1 MKSLTDNLNLSLLEL
16 LSVLLPGAVSVLLL
30 GRIDY
35 VREAVDK
42 LLPTP
47 GVDWQQGIG
56 YFAASFFMGYLI
68 YVLSSPIDEG
78 FDWLKKKAVKKRRQ
92 KGNTFHHK
100 GTKWWAWIFFPNIED
115 TYTLINRV
123 LPYKLRDLGDLDA
136 HPINAYQYCYR
147 RLMIGGYAPMFS
159 EVDRYQATAKFFR
172 SMAVVW
178 LLGMVVTF
186 STEYRWVPLVLFLV
200 SLRIYLSRW
209 QKALHV
215 AYKNIL
221 ILEGLAKSN
230 SGKTNT
236 AL

>member
-16 LSVLLPGAVSVLLL
+16 LSVLLPGAVSVVLL
-30 GRIDY
+30 GKIDQ
-35 VREAVDK
+35 VRQAVGQ
-42 LLPTP
+42 LLPP
-47 GVDWQQGIG
+47 GEDWQQGVG
-56 YFAASFFMGYLI
+56 YFAASFFMGYVI

-78 FDWLKKKAVKKRRQ
+78 FDWLKNRAVKERRQ
-92 KGNTFHHK
+92 EGATFHHK
-100 GTKWWAWIFFPNIED
+100 GKKWWTRVLFPYIED
-115 TYTLINRV
+115 TYVLINRV
-123 LPYKLRDLGDLDA
+123 LPYKLRDLGDFDA

-147 RLMIGGYAPMFS
+147 RLMIEGHAHMFS

-178 LLGMVVTF
+178 LLGTFVLLF
-186 STEYRWVPLVLFLV
+186 STEIENWWVPFLLFLL

-221 ILEGLAKSN
+221 ILEGLAKR
-230 SGKTNT
+230 K
-236 AL
+236 A

>member
-1 MKSLTDNLNLSLLEL
+1 MKTLTDNLNLSMLEL
-16 LSVLLPGAVSVLLL
+16 LSVLLPGAVSVAVL
-30 GRIDY
+30 GQIDY
-35 VREAVDK
+35 VHGAVES
-42 LLPTP
+42 LLLSNS
-47 GVDWQQGIG
+47 DWQQGIG

-78 FDWLKKKAVKKRRQ
+78 FDWLKKKAVQERKQ
-92 KGNTFHHK
+92 VGMVFTHK
-100 GTKWWAWIFFPNIED
+100 GTKCWAWIFFPHIED
-115 TYTLINRV
+115 TYLLINRI
-123 LPYKLRDLGDLDA
+123 LPYKLRDLGDIDA

-147 RLMIGGYAPMFS
+147 RLMIEGYAHMFS

-178 LLGMVVTF
+178 FLAFFVLI
-186 STEYRWVPLVLFLV
+186 STDYRWVPLVLFLV

-230 SGKTNT
+230 AIKSNV
-236 AL
+236 AH